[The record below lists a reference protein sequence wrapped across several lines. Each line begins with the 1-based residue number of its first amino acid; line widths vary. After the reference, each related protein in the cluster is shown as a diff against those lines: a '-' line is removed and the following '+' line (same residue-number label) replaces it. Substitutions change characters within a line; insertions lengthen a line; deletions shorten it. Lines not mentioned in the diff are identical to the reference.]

1 MARQTG
7 RAVVWRERRFYNRC
21 SMKQS
26 IPDPPA
32 RRFTLRLRVIAVLI
46 VVALAPPLA
55 ASERRPPEV
64 VRSDDMN
71 AAVSLAIEVTAD
83 GAIEGTL
90 SNNTGRRIGDVE
102 VLVEYAWIWA
112 RNSNVPDATPGW
124 STTYTLPVELT
135 PGESVPM
142 NLAPLHP
149 LPDRDDG
156 HFLISAKVVGYT
168 RFRWVT
174 PDDPN

>member
-1 MARQTG
+1 MKQPLSDPLTHQLTLLARG
-7 RAVVWRERRFYNRC
+7 IAVVF
-21 SMKQS
+21 
-26 IPDPPA
+26 I
-32 RRFTLRLRVIAVLI
+32 LVL
-46 VVALAPPLA
+46 AQPLA
-55 ASERRPPEV
+55 AAERRPPQV

-71 AAVSLAIEVTAD
+71 AAVPLTITVTDD
-83 GAIEGTL
+83 GAIEGTMR
-90 SNNTGRRIGDVE
+90 NNTGRKIGDVE

-112 RNSNVPDATPGW
+112 KNSNVPDDTPGW

-174 PDDPN
+174 PNDPN

>member
-1 MARQTG
+1 MKQPPTDPRARQFH
-7 RAVVWRERRFYNRC
+7 VL
-21 SMKQS
+21 
-26 IPDPPA
+26 A
-32 RRFTLRLRVIAVLI
+32 RTIAVLA
-46 VVALAPPLA
+46 VFALAEPLA
-55 ASERRPPEV
+55 ASDQRPPQV

-71 AAVSLAIEVTAD
+71 AAVSLAIEVTED
-83 GAIEGTL
+83 GAIEGTMR
-90 SNNTGRRIGDVE
+90 NNTTRKIGDVE

-112 RNSNVPDATPGW
+112 KNSGVPDATPGW

>member
-1 MARQTG
+1 M
-7 RAVVWRERRFYNRC
+7 VWRERRFYNRR
-21 SMKQS
+21 SMKQPFS
-26 IPDPPA
+26 DPPM
-32 RRFTLRLRVIAVLI
+32 RQFTLLARTIAVVI
-46 VVALAPPLA
+46 VFALAQPLA
-55 ASERRPPEV
+55 ASERRQPQV

-71 AAVSLAIEVTAD
+71 AAVSLAIEVTDD

-90 SNNTGRRIGDVE
+90 RNNTGRKIGDVE

-112 RNSNVPDATPGW
+112 KNSNVPDTSPGW

-174 PDDPN
+174 PNDPN

>member
-1 MARQTG
+1 M
-7 RAVVWRERRFYNRC
+7 VWRGRRFYNRD
-21 SMKQS
+21 SMQLSVPERRPRHFALFAAS
-26 IPDPPA
+26 I
-32 RRFTLRLRVIAVLI
+32 I
-46 VVALAPPLA
+46 VLA
-55 ASERRPPEV
+55 AAGLARPTVAAERRPPQV
-64 VRSDDMN
+64 VHGVDMN
-71 AAVSLAIEVTAD
+71 AAVSLAIEVTED
-83 GAIEGTL
+83 GSIEGTMR
-90 SNNTGRRIGDVE
+90 NNTGRKIGDVE

-112 RNSNVPDATPGW
+112 KEFNAPDETPGW

-168 RFRWVT
+168 R
-174 PDDPN
+174 

>member
-1 MARQTG
+1 
-7 RAVVWRERRFYNRC
+7 
-21 SMKQS
+21 MKHPS
-26 IPDPPA
+26 SDLPA
-32 RRFTLRLRVIAVLI
+32 RRFTLPACAIAVLA
-46 VVALAPPLA
+46 VFALAEPLA
-55 ASERRPPEV
+55 ASERRPPQV

-71 AAVSLAIEVTAD
+71 AAVSLAIEVTED
-83 GAIEGTL
+83 GAIAGTMR
-90 SNNTGRRIGDVE
+90 NNTGRKIGDVE

-112 RNSNVPDATPGW
+112 KNKNVPDATPGW

-142 NLAPLHP
+142 NLPPLHP

-168 RFRWVT
+168 RFRWLT
-174 PDDPN
+174 PNDPN

>member
-1 MARQTG
+1 MKHALTVPRL
-7 RAVVWRERRFYNRC
+7 RRFNLL
-21 SMKQS
+21 
-26 IPDPPA
+26 A
-32 RRFTLRLRVIAVLI
+32 RIMI
-46 VVALAPPLA
+46 VVIGLVMAQAPN
-55 ASERRPPEV
+55 ASDGRPQV

-71 AAVSLAIEVTAD
+71 AAVSLAIEVTED
-83 GAIEGTL
+83 GAIAGTMR
-90 SNNTGRRIGDVE
+90 NNTERRIGDVE

-112 RNSNVPDATPGW
+112 RNSNVPDDTPGW

-149 LPDRDDG
+149 LPERDDG

-168 RFRWVT
+168 RFRWVS
-174 PDDPN
+174 PDDLN

>member
-1 MARQTG
+1 M
-7 RAVVWRERRFYNRC
+7 VWRERRFYNQR

-26 IPDPPA
+26 SSDPST
-32 RRFTLRLRVIAVLI
+32 RRFTSLARTFAVLT
-46 VVALAPPLA
+46 VFVLGQPLA
-55 ASERRPPEV
+55 ASERRPPQV

-71 AAVSLAIEVTAD
+71 AAVSLAIEVTED
-83 GAIEGTL
+83 GAIAGTMR
-90 SNNTGRRIGDVE
+90 NNTGRKIGDVE

-112 RNSNVPDATPGW
+112 KNSNVPDATPGW

-142 NLAPLHP
+142 NLPPLHP

-168 RFRWVT
+168 RFRWLT